1 MAISRPRPPVVQQ
14 RMRDSCWAAVLES
27 WSQVDPR
34 VAAGSQDDLITL
46 FGDANGGINPATHV
60 PLIASQYGLAWGG
73 FPSGQL
79 GAYVRQHLAA
89 SYIFCA
95 HARVGYHHSVLIY
108 QLDNGNVAYMD
119 PDPGRYRTQPLS
131 QLEVRGPFALM
142 RAR

>member
-1 MAISRPRPPVVQQ
+1 MAISRPRPPVVRQ

-27 WSQVDPR
+27 WSQADRR
-34 VAAGSQDDLITL
+34 VSAGTQDDLVAL
-46 FGDANGGINPATHV
+46 FGNTTGGITPATHI

-73 FPSGQL
+73 FQSGQL
-79 GAYVRQHLAA
+79 GAYLNQHLAA
-89 SYIFCA
+89 SHIFCA
-95 HARVGYHHSVLIY
+95 YARIGYHHSILIY
-108 QLDNGNVAYMD
+108 RLANDNVSYMD